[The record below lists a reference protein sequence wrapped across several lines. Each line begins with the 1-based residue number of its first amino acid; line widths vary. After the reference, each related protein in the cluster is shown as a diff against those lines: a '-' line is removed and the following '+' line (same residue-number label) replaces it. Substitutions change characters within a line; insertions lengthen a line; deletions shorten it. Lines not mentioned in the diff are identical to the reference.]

1 MREKR
6 AHEFEDRAIEN
17 AQSEQQRGEIFFLKK
32 QSLKV
37 MCPNT
42 KRSGMCVT
50 GIPGEENEYSV
61 KRKRWSKKVLAIIF
75 SNLVDYIAL
84 KIQES

>member
-1 MREKR
+1 
-6 AHEFEDRAIEN
+6 
-17 AQSEQQRGEIFFLKK
+17 
-32 QSLKV
+32 

-50 GIPGEENEYSV
+50 GIPGEENEYNV

>member
-1 MREKR
+1 
-6 AHEFEDRAIEN
+6 
-17 AQSEQQRGEIFFLKK
+17 
-32 QSLKV
+32 

-50 GIPGEENEYSV
+50 GIPGEENEYNV

-75 SNLVDYIAL
+75 SNLVGYIAL